1 MNINEKTPLERE
13 VLIEHAK
20 AVLNSDIKGVTL
32 AKEMEMNTNQ
42 FYGYKKGYRK
52 IENAYYDNLLKFER
66 AYQKYINVDSNNN
79 DKEKGSQK

>member
-1 MNINEKTPLERE
+1 
-13 VLIEHAK
+13 
-20 AVLNSDIKGVTL
+20 
-32 AKEMEMNTNQ
+32 MEMNTNQ